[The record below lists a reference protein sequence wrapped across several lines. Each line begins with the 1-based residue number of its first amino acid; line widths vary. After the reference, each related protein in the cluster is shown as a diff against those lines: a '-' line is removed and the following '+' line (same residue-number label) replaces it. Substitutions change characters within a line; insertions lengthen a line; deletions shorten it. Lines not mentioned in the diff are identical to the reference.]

1 METWIWFGQK
11 GLKWLW
17 KEELASG
24 HAMYK
29 IEHG

>member
-1 METWIWFGQK
+1 MVMAWTK

-17 KEELASG
+17 KEEMASG

>member
-1 METWIWFGQK
+1 MDMVWTK

-17 KEELASG
+17 KEEMASG